1 MPAVQKEKKSGK
13 TLTTFDVQH
22 KKQYQVIIL
31 ITSGLRNAPYSVNIE
46 CQRQNRQERGASL
59 LFC

>member
-1 MPAVQKEKKSGK
+1 MPVVQKEKKSGK
-13 TLTTFDVQH
+13 TPITFGVQH

-31 ITSGLRNAPYSVNIE
+31 ITSGLRSAPYSVNIE
-46 CQRQNRQERGASL
+46 CQLQNRQERVAFL